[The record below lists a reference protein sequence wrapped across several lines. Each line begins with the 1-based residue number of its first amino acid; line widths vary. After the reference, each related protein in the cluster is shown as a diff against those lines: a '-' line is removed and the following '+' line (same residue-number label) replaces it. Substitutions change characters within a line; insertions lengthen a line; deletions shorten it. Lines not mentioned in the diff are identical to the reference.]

1 MEVLVQGGLDLE
13 KLRPERTIEEGS
25 GRSEHDCRVALA
37 RVAVGVQAVS
47 AAERGKEAAVP
58 AIGKPEVHFD
68 GLFGS
73 FCGGDGG
80 TNSLDGGLG
89 GVSLAGCGGTFKDGC
104 DLAESLAEFLFGGQ
118 WMGFRGL
125 GVDGVGVPGNNEDFV
140 AEGMGT
146 PGPLAVGKWGGKCW
160 EFPRMLR
167 YLCILDLGEFG
178 AALSTRSLVVSVDPV
193 SRAA

>member
-1 MEVLVQGGLDLE
+1 VEVLVQGGLDLE

-89 GVSLAGCGGTFKDGC
+89 GVSLAGCGGAFKEGC

-125 GVDGVGVPGNNEDFV
+125 GVDGVGGAWEQRRFYRGGNGD
-140 AEGMGT
+140 
-146 PGPLAVGKWGGKCW
+146 
-160 EFPRMLR
+160 
-167 YLCILDLGEFG
+167 
-178 AALSTRSLVVSVDPV
+178 
-193 SRAA
+193 SRAIGCGKVGRKMLGIPEGVAIFVHFGFRGIRGCLIHKKSGC